1 MFSRYRCKISPET
14 NWQIY
19 IYVFACM
26 YAFVFLKLASGV
38 FPSIFSCLLIFVLK
52 KVCSPSRAALLTG
65 LYPFHTGRQVSIVQM
80 SVRETGIYQKMINDQ
95 TGISEDDQTTHY
107 YKLQKGTIKPLQ
119 PTGLSL
125 KHSLLSDS
133 LKRFPKCFFFMV
145 MVVIVL
151 RKTRVRLTQKGFP
164 KIKLFGRAYYV
175 LVSIY

>member
-1 MFSRYRCKISPET
+1 MVICFKQVCS
-14 NWQIY
+14 
-19 IYVFACM
+19 
-26 YAFVFLKLASGV
+26 
-38 FPSIFSCLLIFVLK
+38 PSIFACLLIFVLK

-65 LYPFHTGRQVSIVQM
+65 LYPFHTGRQVSSVQM

-133 LKRFPKCFFFMV
+133 LKRFPNCVF
-145 MVVIVL
+145 
-151 RKTRVRLTQKGFP
+151 
-164 KIKLFGRAYYV
+164 
-175 LVSIY
+175 